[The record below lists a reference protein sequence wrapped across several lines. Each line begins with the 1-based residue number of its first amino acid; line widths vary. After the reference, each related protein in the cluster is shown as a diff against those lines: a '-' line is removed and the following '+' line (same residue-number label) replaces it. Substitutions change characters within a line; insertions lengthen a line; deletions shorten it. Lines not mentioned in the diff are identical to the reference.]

1 MADED
6 DGFFMSLEQQVF
18 LVECRSVVE
27 IMVDKT
33 VDNLKQ
39 MSEEQVHIL
48 LLDDCYA
55 SQIEISGFQNA
66 LATAVLLAAIERKKA
81 KA

>member
-1 MADED
+1 MAGED

-27 IMVDKT
+27 MMVDRT

-55 SQIEISGFQNA
+55 AEIEVSGFQNA

-81 KA
+81 KS